1 MEALRVQKEI
11 RSETLYLHELK
22 NFLGKKVEII
32 LLELP
37 SDEFSEKKAD
47 INNFISAAGMIDIDE
62 GSVEPLRKESMI

>member
-11 RSETLYLHELK
+11 TSETLYLHELK

-37 SDEFSEKKAD
+37 SDEFSEEKAD

-62 GSVEPLRKESMI
+62 GSVEQLRKESMI